1 MYYVCAHTHT
11 HTHSLE
17 HPTEQQVRKWACSF
31 QDLLTDVTGRYKFES
46 FCKSQYCREN
56 IRFWQACRDLKS
68 IPLVSVEGAVKLIY
82 EYVIGRRKD
91 GRREGWE
98 EERWVE
104 EGLVEGRMGG
114 REDGRREDGRRKDG
128 RKKDGREDGRER
140 GWEGR
145 WEGVRM

>member
-1 MYYVCAHTHT
+1 MCTHTHT

-91 GRREGWE
+91 GRRE
-98 EERWVE
+98 
-104 EGLVEGRMGG
+104 
-114 REDGRREDGRRKDG
+114 DGR
-128 RKKDGREDGRER
+128 REDGRER
-140 GWEGR
+140 GWEGG
-145 WEGVRM
+145 WEG